1 METEILIDPDLTP
14 WLDRMV
20 KEYGH
25 NRLYWLMEAAR
36 AGRENVEDTLIADRV
51 MEDIRQGRERT
62 YTDEELE
69 RELGLAE

>member
-20 KEYGH
+20 KQFGH
-25 NRLYWLMEAAR
+25 NRFYWLMEAAR
-36 AGRENVEDTLIADRV
+36 AGRESVEDTLTADRI

-69 RELGLAE
+69 REIGLAD